1 LPFAGNNFIIVIKTL
16 KATAVIISSC
26 TDSELLLAM
35 RHDDKGA
42 FAELFRRH
50 WSRVHAMTYTRVR
63 SVEVTKEIVQDLF
76 MSLWEKRAT
85 LVIDNLPAYLYTAIK
100 NRVVNYV
107 ESQIIRK
114 KHWDY
119 YKRMIPE
126 HYRVAQNDA
135 GVNELMEAIQ
145 TGMDYL
151 PEKSKKVFV
160 LNRMEGRSIAE
171 IAHIL
176 NLSEKAIQY
185 HLTQSIKKLRLHLKD
200 YILLGSLFLEV
211 LLK

>member
-1 LPFAGNNFIIVIKTL
+1 
-16 KATAVIISSC
+16 
-26 TDSELLLAM
+26 M
-35 RHDDKGA
+35 RHGDKGA

-50 WSRVHAMTYTRVR
+50 WSKVHAMTYARVR

-85 LVIDNLPAYLYTAIK
+85 LVIDNLSAYLYTAIK

-107 ESQIIRK
+107 EAQIIRK

-135 GVNELMEAIQ
+135 SVNELIEAIQ
-145 TGMDYL
+145 LGMDHL

-171 IAHIL
+171 IAHLL

-200 YILLGSLFLEV
+200 YIVLGSLFLDM